1 MDTASYRS
9 FLKRLAGGYKSADPG
24 GGGGGV
30 TPLNEH
36 IYPGHN
42 CEEGKNFVDVHGQE
56 SPGIAVIKNN
66 TGVTTGEGMNTP
78 EQGHGSIVLGYKT
91 PEGIMLMHHQSFKRF
106 HDGAWQGE
114 EHRMDLSKEQIAHLA
129 RHVGLKVSEE

>member
-9 FLKRLAGGYKSADPG
+9 FLKRLAGGYKAADPG
-24 GGGGGV
+24 GGGGGL

-36 IYPGHN
+36 IFPGHH
-42 CEEGKNFVDVHGQE
+42 CEEGKNFVDVHGNE

-66 TGVTTGEGMNTP
+66 TGSTTGDGMNRP
-78 EQGHGSIVLGYKT
+78 EQGHGSIVLSYKT
-91 PEGIMLMHHQSFKRF
+91 PEGVSIVNHQNWKRF
-106 HDGAWQGE
+106 GDNEWTGE
-114 EHRMDLSKEQIAHLA
+114 EHWTHLSKEQVAHLA